1 MSLIVKIGADVG
13 AFKRGI
19 NTVSKDISNLGKG
32 VKGVGNKFMPLTY
45 GAGAMFSGAIK
56 AGGDFQAM
64 MSKVSAIGQ
73 VYGKDLDELSKKA
86 REIGRD
92 TKYTA
97 TEAAEGMTF
106 MAQAGWNAK
115 ETLDGIDHVMNLAA
129 ASGVNVARVSDI
141 VTDAITAMG
150 GSSKDTAK
158 YVDLMAI
165 TASKSN
171 TNVDLMGDT
180 YKYAS
185 QIAGTLGINMQDL
198 SLAIGLMANSSVKG
212 RQAGTSLRGGLV
224 NLVKPTDAQAAAM
237 EKYNIGLIKN
247 KDGSVDLRKTMINL
261 RKQVKGLNKDEQA
274 LVLSTIFGKNAL
286 SGWSA
291 IVNSSEKDFNDM
303 AKAIDNAEGST
314 DKMASTMMDNTKG
327 DITIMLS
334 SIEGALISVFEAIAP
349 VVTDVAKTI
358 TTLANAFDGLDKGKQ
373 KAIII
378 GIAIA
383 GLIGPFLKLT
393 GTVITLTGKLK
404 AIPVALKKMDDRKV
418 ERQVNAWLKWHR
430 VSDEQAAKLRKVAR
444 DLDKV
449 NRDGANAKT
458 SANRLNKELQNIKMK
473 KQASGEMKDL
483 AKSADKAER
492 EVSELKRELNTV
504 KSKNVKINTTN
515 TNKTITKGGK
525 KGKKGKGAKGIGKG
539 IAEDIITE
547 VGGELGG
554 KALQGIGGEIFG
566 SIIGEGLAEGLT
578 TAAFGG
584 GLLTKMLGKLASLVN
599 PVTASIAIATGAFF
613 GLKTIM
619 NSNVEKIKLFDTK
632 IDDTGKKI
640 RGLKGA
646 TDEVNDT
653 FSKFSD
659 TLQTFDDKGSVKK
672 LEVKKNVNFEEK
684 KKANDEAVKKA
695 IAERI
700 RVKEAEIKTDKTLS
714 EKEKKEKIKIVKQQA
729 QEVEKEMNN
738 SNKRRLEN
746 SKIWNDSFGR
756 QQWEAGQALMEE
768 DLKMMEL
775 SETLHANSESEKK
788 AIQDKYNNLRLQ
800 GQADFLVANQETLMT
815 GLQTEL
821 NTIEE
826 NKNQKLKSAEEEHNA
841 QLQLIGKRYKEGTPQ
856 YKKALDEEQKRYE
869 EKKASIVQ
877 GSEDEK
883 SALGGFIARQ
893 LDAIDTMER
902 QGKITTDEA
911 DKMIEAMIKLGKSD
925 PTIQVKVQDTDA
937 WTTYNS
943 WIRRVA
949 KPIIQ
954 VVEFVTKGFK
964 VGPQDRLRSD
974 KVGKPNRS
982 SHGVRRALG
991 GPIAPRGTT
1000 LVGERGPE
1008 LISRRGNQV
1017 SVQPLRATDRAMGGW
1032 NKRDLAGFGGGDT
1045 FQVTI
1050 VGHNKSAKE
1059 LFDEIEEYKNNMD
1072 RHKGKRRY

>member
-56 AGGDFQAM
+56 AGGDFQAT

-86 REIGRD
+86 RQLGRD
-92 TKYTA
+92 TKFTA
-97 TEAAEGMTF
+97 TEVAEGMLY
-106 MAQAGWNAK
+106 MSQAGWNSK

-129 ASGVNVARVSDI
+129 ASGVNLGRVSDI

-150 GSSKDTAK
+150 ASSKDTAK
-158 YVDLMAI
+158 YVDLMAV

-180 YKYAS
+180 YTYAS
-185 QIAGTLGINMQDL
+185 QIAGTLGINMEDL

-224 NLVKPTDAQAAAM
+224 NLVKPTKAQAKAM
-237 EKYNIGLIKN
+237 EKYNIHLVKN
-247 KDGSVDLRKTMINL
+247 KDGSVNLRDTMVNL
-261 RKQVKGLNKDEQA
+261 RKQVKGLDKDEQA
-274 LVLSTIFGKNAL
+274 LALSAIFGKNAL

-291 IVNSSEKDFNDM
+291 IANASEEDFNTM
-303 AKAIDNAEGST
+303 AGAIDNATGST
-314 DKMASTMMDNTKG
+314 DKMAKTMMDNTKG

-404 AIPVALKKMDDRKV
+404 AIPIALKKMNDRKI

-430 VSDEQAAKLRKVAR
+430 VSDEQASKLRKVAR

-449 NRDGANAKT
+449 NRNGGNAKT

-483 AKSADKAER
+483 ARSADKAEK

-525 KGKKGKGAKGIGKG
+525 KGKKGKGAKGVGKG

-547 VGGELGG
+547 IGGELGG

-566 SIIGEGLAEGLT
+566 SIIGEGLAGSLSEVV
-578 TAAFGG
+578 FGG
-584 GLLTKMLGKLASLVN
+584 GKLSKLFSMLPSVIK
-599 PVTASIAIATGAFF
+599 PVSICLGIATTAFF
-613 GLKTIM
+613 GMKKVM
-619 NSNVEKIKLFDTK
+619 DSNVKHLDIFDTK
-632 IDDTGKKI
+632 IDESGNKV
-640 RGLKGA
+640 RSLKGA

-653 FSKFSD
+653 FTKFSN
-659 TLQTFDDKGSVKK
+659 TLQTFDDKGGVKK

-700 RVKEAEIKTDKTLS
+700 RIKEAEIKTDKTLS
-714 EKEKKEKIKIVKQQA
+714 DKEKKEKIKIVKQQA
-729 QEVEKEMNN
+729 QEIEKEMNN

-756 QQWEAGQALMEE
+756 QQWEAGLALNEQDMK
-768 DLKMMEL
+768 LAEL
-775 SETLHANSESEKK
+775 SEQLHADTEEEKK
-788 AIQDKYNNLRLQ
+788 AIHEKYNGLLKQ
-800 GQADFLVANQETLMT
+800 SQADFLVANLNTLT
-815 GLQTEL
+815 QGLQRE
-821 NTIEE
+821 IEVIDE
-826 NKNQKLKSAEEEHNA
+826 NKELKLKKAEEAHNKEMEV
-841 QLQLIGKRYKEGTPQ
+841 IKKRYKEGTPE
-856 YKKALDEEQKRYE
+856 YKKAVEE
-869 EKKASIVQ
+869 EKNSYEAKKAKIIS
-877 GSEDEK
+877 GSEEEK
-883 SALGGFIARQ
+883 SAVGKFIKKQ
-893 LDAIDTMER
+893 LEAIDTMER

-911 DKMIEAMIKLGKSD
+911 NKMRDAMVKLGHSD
-925 PTIQVKVQDTDA
+925 PTIEVEVHDTEA
-937 WTTYNS
+937 WSTYNS
-943 WIRRVA
+943 WIKRVTR
-949 KPIIQ
+949 PIVQ
-954 VVEFVTKGFK
+954 VIEFVTRHAGEGIRGEKKERKPPSGFT
-964 VGPQDRLRSD
+964 
-974 KVGKPNRS
+974 
-982 SHGVRRALG
+982 RRATG
-991 GPIAPRGTT
+991 GAVPRGLTIA
-1000 LVGERGPE
+1000 GERGPE

-1017 SVQPLRATDRAMGGW
+1017 EVQPLRATDRAMGGW